1 MLQLRDIFNQVKA
14 SLTPLFGNLEAESL
28 AFILLEHFLDV
39 RRIDLIQ
46 QKTIPALPENFE
58 VAVKRLLQH
67 EPVQYI
73 IGKAPFY
80 GYDYLVEP
88 AVLIPRNETE
98 ELVHWM
104 LEQYKSGKYRLLDI
118 GTGSGC
124 IPITLALEN
133 PEAEVFGIDVSE
145 AALEVAEKN
154 SQKLSASVQWFQL
167 DILIDDIPVSNLD
180 AVVSNPPYVRSSEK
194 ALMSPNVV
202 EYEPHLALF
211 VPDEDA
217 LLFYRVIAQ
226 KAKKALKPHGRIYFE
241 INEALG
247 PEVVELL
254 VREGYTAV
262 KLKEDING
270 KHRMVSGQLASPEV
284 E

>member
-145 AALEVAEKN
+145 AALKVAEKN

>member
-1 MLQLRDIFNQVKA
+1 MFQLRDIFNQVKA

-28 AFILLEHFLDV
+28 TFILLEHFLDA

-46 QKTIPALPENFE
+46 QKTIPALPEEFE
-58 VAVKRLLQH
+58 VAIKRLLQH

-80 GYDYLVEP
+80 GYEYLVEP

-104 LEQYKSGKYRLLDI
+104 LERYKFGKYRLLDI

-145 AALEVAEKN
+145 AALEVAVKN

-217 LLFYRVIAQ
+217 LLFYRVISQ

>member
-1 MLQLRDIFNQVKA
+1 MLQIRDIFNQVKA

-28 AFILLEHFLDV
+28 AFILLEHFLDA

-46 QKTIPALPENFE
+46 QKTIPALPEDFE

-80 GYDYLVEP
+80 GYEYLVEP

-104 LEQYKSGKYRLLDI
+104 LERYKSGKHRLLDI

-154 SQKLSASVQWFQL
+154 RQKLSASVQWFQL

-194 ALMSPNVV
+194 AVMSPNVV
-202 EYEPHLALF
+202 DYEPHLALF

-217 LLFYRVIAQ
+217 MLFYRVIAL
-226 KAKKALKPHGRIYFE
+226 KAKKALKPHGSIYFE

-254 VREGYTAV
+254 AREGYTGV
-262 KLKEDING
+262 ILKEDING
-270 KHRMVSGQLASPEV
+270 KHRMVSAQLASPEV

>member
-28 AFILLEHFLDV
+28 AFILLEHFLDA

-46 QKTIPALPENFE
+46 QKTIPALPEDFE

-80 GYDYLVEP
+80 GYEYLVEP

-104 LEQYKSGKYRLLDI
+104 LERYKSGKHRLLDI

-194 ALMSPNVV
+194 AVMSPNVV

-217 LLFYRVIAQ
+217 MLFYRVIAQ
-226 KAKKALKPHGRIYFE
+226 KAKKLLKTEGRIYFE

-254 VREGYTAV
+254 AREGYTGV
-262 KLKEDING
+262 MLKEDING
-270 KHRMVSGQLASPEV
+270 KHRMVSAQLASPEV